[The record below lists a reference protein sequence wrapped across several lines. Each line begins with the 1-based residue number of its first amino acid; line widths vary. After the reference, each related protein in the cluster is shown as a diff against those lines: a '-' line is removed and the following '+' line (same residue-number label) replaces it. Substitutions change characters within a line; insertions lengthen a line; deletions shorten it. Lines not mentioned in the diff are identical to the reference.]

1 MTRAATRALFAWP
14 VLVVVFMLAGG
25 LGAGV
30 TAGLMQ
36 AIFDKPNEPVFYA
49 VTFGAC
55 GYIAVQ
61 LALDVWRREA
71 AAASTSK
78 R

>member
-1 MTRAATRALFAWP
+1 MTRSATRALVAWP
-14 VLVVVFMLAGG
+14 AFVVLFMFAGG

-30 TAGLMQ
+30 TAFLMRVL
-36 AIFDKPNEPVFYA
+36 FDKANEPVFYA

-61 LALDVWRREA
+61 LAFDVWRRREGSA
-71 AAASTSK
+71 
-78 R
+78 